1 MAAPKKKP
9 AAKAKTTKAKGKSTP
24 AKVDNP
30 VEDVVAVLKGFQLH
44 TLFAL
49 GLAVA
54 FLLIQIIPDLR
65 HLWWLNIL
73 FAAGAGYLFWRQ
85 EGIVSGL
92 EHKICR
98 WGLLV
103 VVALFIWR
111 DINISTELVDY
122 VDKFGEWNKLFSK

>member
-9 AAKAKTTKAKGKSTP
+9 AAKAKNTKAKGKSAL
-24 AKVDNP
+24 AKVEDP
-30 VEDVVAVLKGFQLH
+30 IQDVVAVVKGFQLH

-73 FAAGAGYLFWRQ
+73 FAAGSGYLFWRQ

-98 WGLLV
+98 WGLLA
-103 VVALFIWR
+103 VVALFIFR
-111 DINISTELVDY
+111 DINISTDLVEY
-122 VDKFGEWNKLFSK
+122 VKKYG